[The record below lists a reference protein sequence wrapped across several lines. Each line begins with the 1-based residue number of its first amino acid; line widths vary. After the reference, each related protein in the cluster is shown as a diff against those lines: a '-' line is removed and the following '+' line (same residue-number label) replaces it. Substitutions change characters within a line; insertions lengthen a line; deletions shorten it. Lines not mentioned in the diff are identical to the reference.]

1 MSKRLVR
8 KETDR
13 AVLTEDQIEDL
24 KLAFEMFDEKEQ
36 GFLTKADLQSVCDK
50 YGIKAN
56 ASAVADMFKEAD
68 VTNQGKIGFPEFMS
82 MMTRKMK
89 EADSEDEL
97 TEAFRVFDPYG
108 DGIIAEK
115 ELTEALTK
123 QGDKLAREE
132 LDEMYSTC
140 LVDGNVNYKTFVT
153 QMYSNK

>member
-36 GFLTKADLQSVCDK
+36 GFLTKADLQIVCDK
-50 YGIKAN
+50 YAIKAG

-89 EADSEDEL
+89 ETDSEDEL

-108 DGIIAEK
+108 DGVIPEK
-115 ELTEALTK
+115 ELTDALTK
-123 QGDKLAREE
+123 QGDKLTREE
-132 LDEMYSTC
+132 LDEMYSIC